1 MKIVLQNLVSI
12 GLVQGINLIIPLIL
26 APFLINSLGVELFGI
41 ISTAQVIALL
51 CTIITEFGFNVT
63 AVRGIASAR
72 GDYKIIHQT
81 VNDVFFLKLILLAI
95 TSIIFFTV
103 ILVVPK
109 YHEYF
114 FIYAGSYL
122 LVIGQAFSPVW
133 FFQGTENIKLT
144 IPATIAFKFI
154 ALATILLLVKEKN
167 DAPYVNLI
175 LGAANLCAGFLLY
188 AQIYRQYKISIK
200 NITLQ
205 SLKKEYRQSLAIF
218 LSNVGVVIYSNSNFL
233 ILSFFLSPAALGIYS
248 VIDKI
253 IQVLRTLLIF
263 IHQVTYPRLC
273 NLLQEG
279 DALARHFL
287 KRIYTLV
294 YVSVLFVSILLYC
307 FPEMIAGYFIK
318 DKTSLL
324 EAAKLLQYVSFLPF
338 IVALNMPFFQSLLA
352 YKKDWLT
359 VKLFFVCAI
368 ISIIL
373 NLSITPF
380 LKATGGIITMYICES
395 LVTFSIILLYYKL
408 IYPGFKNNKTG
419 LV

>member
-1 MKIVLQNLVSI
+1 MKIVLQNLISI

-26 APFLINSLGVELFGI
+26 APFLINTLGVELYGI
-41 ISTAQVIALL
+41 ISTAQAIALL
-51 CTIITEFGFNVT
+51 CTIITEFGFNIT

-81 VNDVFFLKLILLAI
+81 VNNVFFLKIFLLAI
-95 TSIIFFTV
+95 TSIIFLTV
-103 ILVVPK
+103 IVVVPK
-109 YHEYF
+109 YHAYF
-114 FIYAGSYL
+114 FIYTASYL

-133 FFQGTENIKLT
+133 FFQGIENIKQT
-144 IPATIAFKFI
+144 IPATIIFKFI
-154 ALATILLLVKEKN
+154 ALAFILLLVKGKA

-175 LGAANLCAGFLLY
+175 LGLANLCSGLLLY
-188 AQIYRQYKISIK
+188 WQIYRQYKISLK

-273 NLLQEG
+273 NLVQEG
-279 DALARHFL
+279 DAIARHFL
-287 KRIYTLV
+287 KKIYALV
-294 YVSVLFVSILLYC
+294 YTGVLLVSMLLFF

-318 DKTSLL
+318 DRTSLI
-324 EAAKLLQYVSFLPF
+324 EAAKLLRYVSFLPF
-338 IVALNMPFFQSLLA
+338 IVSLNMPFFQSLLA

-359 VKLFFVCAI
+359 VKLFFICAI
-368 ISIIL
+368 FSIIL
-373 NLSITPF
+373 NFSITPF
-380 LKATGGIITMYICES
+380 LKATGGIITMYVCES
-395 LVTFSIILLYYKL
+395 LVTFSIIILYYKL
-408 IYPGFKNNKTG
+408 IYLGFKNNKSG
-419 LV
+419 LI